1 LKKSYDKILS
11 HQLGLDIDKSENSM
25 SNLSNNKD
33 ILINKAFNNIDIT
46 NFKNINSTLEFSKLN
61 SKINKSSNSLLKIIL
76 FSLISTFLTIS
87 SILFFKNKNT
97 VKFQHINTKNN
108 INTSIELPDKSIL
121 LLRKN
126 TNLYIPS
133 NFSQNNREIT
143 MEGSAY
149 IFVNNN
155 NQNFTINLNQLKI
168 IVKSCKLNLLH
179 NSKITKIS
187 VIDGEILIV
196 NDNIKIQ
203 LKSDENTTITNNR
216 IKKYRFTN
224 NTKIDHVK
232 NIIYF
237 DNNSLNQIGYDLS
250 NLYNKKIIISEN
262 LKNKKFT
269 GSFKDKSL
277 YEILNSIKRI
287 HYFKIEK
294 KNNIIVLKND

>member
-1 LKKSYDKILS
+1 MKKSYDKILS